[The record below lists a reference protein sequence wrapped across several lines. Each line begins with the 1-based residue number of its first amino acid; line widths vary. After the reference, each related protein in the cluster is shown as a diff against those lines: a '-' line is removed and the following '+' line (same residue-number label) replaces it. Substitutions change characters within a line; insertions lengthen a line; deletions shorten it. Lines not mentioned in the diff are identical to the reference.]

1 MLTTPHIHDK
11 KLILYFHEI
20 DIKNNKINFLSA
32 SGNQKDKAT
41 INMFSLY
48 FPLLS
53 TLYFI
58 VVTYENIYPFILTYN
73 INIILPF

>member
-41 INMFSLY
+41 INMFVKSISFLCIFHCY
-48 FPLLS
+48 LH
-53 TLYFI
+53 
-58 VVTYENIYPFILTYN
+58 FIL
-73 INIILPF
+73 